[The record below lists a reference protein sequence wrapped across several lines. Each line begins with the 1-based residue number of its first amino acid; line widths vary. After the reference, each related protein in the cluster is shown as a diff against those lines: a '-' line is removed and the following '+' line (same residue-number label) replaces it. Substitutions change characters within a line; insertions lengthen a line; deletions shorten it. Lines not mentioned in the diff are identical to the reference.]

1 MWFEWKFLQEK
12 LFGKMGIIPCSGVEI
27 RYRQL
32 SRVTNWIIYLVAKF
46 HKFSTKGK
54 CLKVKRMSDPSDTNP
69 RTKCLSV
76 IGLFDPW
83 TVTLWQSLFSAKK
96 SNFEP
101 HTLII
106 QISVNPPVPN
116 FPHFLHLQPKRE
128 KIK

>member
-54 CLKVKRMSDPSDTNP
+54 CLKVKRMSDSSDTNP
-69 RTKCLSV
+69 QTKCLSV

-83 TVTLWQSLFSAKK
+83 TVTLWQSLFSAKNQIL
-96 SNFEP
+96 S
-101 HTLII
+101 HTLSLSKYRSTPPFL
-106 QISVNPPVPN
+106 ISLTFYIFN
-116 FPHFLHLQPKRE
+116 LRE
-128 KIK
+128 RK